1 MNKPTI
7 SFIVPAYNVES
18 YIEKCVNSI
27 LLQSYKNIEIII
39 VNDGSTDGTLKKLE
53 KFCAIDSRIRII
65 NKTNQGV
72 SAARNTGLSQA
83 KGDFIVFVDGDDYV
97 APDYSDYMK
106 SLIVEDDVDLGISLN
121 CFTSD
126 HECQSHAESN
136 VILSSDEAMR
146 LLLSPRIIVGSW
158 NKIFRRS
165 LLLDNNIYFSESL
178 FYGEGLHFIVN
189 AAKRSRKVA
198 VGNRKVYYY
207 RRNNYSSATT
217 KFNIEKLYCGAEALN
232 CIENDITPISEN
244 VKEMLDWHKCQ
255 FNMGAVVRLIT
266 SKQKSQHKTYYN
278 TCLSNVRKHTLQCLT
293 IKGVSIYKK
302 ALLIGCCISP
312 KLMALLDVM
321 RRKHIS
327 SKSI

>member
-1 MNKPTI
+1 MSKPII
-7 SFIVPAYNVES
+7 SFIIPAYNVEP

-27 LLQSYKNIEIII
+27 ISQYYENIEVIV
-39 VNDGSTDGTLKKLE
+39 VNDGSTDRTLAKLE
-53 KFCAIDSRIRII
+53 SLREIDSRISII
-65 NKTNQGV
+65 NKENNGV
-72 SAARNTGLSQA
+72 SSARNTGILQA
-83 KGDFIVFVDGDDYV
+83 KGDFVVFVDGDDYIS
-97 APDYSDYMK
+97 PDYSDYML
-106 SLIVEDDVDLGISLN
+106 SLIGDDKVDFGLSLN

-126 HECQSHAESN
+126 KESQSLTDFSA
-136 VILSSDEAMR
+136 ILTPDDSMR

-266 SKQKSQHKTYYN
+266 SKQKSQYKTYYN